1 MSEEDD
7 QLAMELS
14 ASSNEPDLGNMA
26 TEPAPIEDF
35 DQNGLL
41 LKIAVNG
48 ITVQDYVKRLQESD
62 ILVAVDGKIY
72 RDGPAKLREIFESRT
87 GEEAKWLLSFW
98 RDGQIL
104 DILVNAPIQSQF
116 GLATQQETDW
126 ALEEF
131 EEHVYAE
138 FDTYQ
143 NYEVYRDPHG
153 VCDILS
159 MEKDPMTFLFPV
171 MWCLKYRLYPPL
183 FVLLVSY
190 GITLFV
196 NVILFLITYLVLSRF
211 VYLSQN
217 NIMRSF
223 TLFENKSHYMTIAA
237 SNENDV
243 SVLLKK
249 IDPNNSQKNDLLRA
263 NKIGIIYQQ
272 DNLLSDFTA
281 IENLILA
288 SLASGKNKE
297 DASNI
302 SKIML
307 KKVGLTKRLNHYPSQ
322 LSGGEKQRVSIAR
335 ALINNPQIILA
346 DEPTGSLDI
355 ETAKGIFELLKKQ
368 IKPDRIIIFATH
380 NRFFA
385 NKSDCLLEIVDGNI
399 KTING

>member
-1 MSEEDD
+1 MSEEDN
-7 QLAMELS
+7 QIAMELNDPS
-14 ASSNEPDLGNMA
+14 GGVDLEGMA
-26 TEPAPIEDF
+26 TEAAPIEDF

-87 GEEAKWLLSFW
+87 GAEAKWLLSFW
-98 RDGQIL
+98 RDGQIFE
-104 DILVNAPIQSQF
+104 ILVNAPIHSQF

-126 ALEEF
+126 ALEQF

-143 NYEVYRDPHG
+143 NYEIYRDPYG

-190 GITLFV
+190 GVTLFV
-196 NVILFLITYLVLSRF
+196 NVILFVITYVVLSRF

-237 SNENDV
+237 SNEKDV
-243 SVLLKK
+243 SALLKK
-249 IDPNNSQKNDLLRA
+249 IDPK
-263 NKIGIIYQQ
+263 NKIR
-272 DNLLSDFTA
+272 FERHA
-281 IENLILA
+281 IKAPTVVHKVILKEN
-288 SLASGKNKE
+288 
-297 DASNI
+297 
-302 SKIML
+302 
-307 KKVGLTKRLNHYPSQ
+307 
-322 LSGGEKQRVSIAR
+322 
-335 ALINNPQIILA
+335 
-346 DEPTGSLDI
+346 
-355 ETAKGIFELLKKQ
+355 
-368 IKPDRIIIFATH
+368 
-380 NRFFA
+380 
-385 NKSDCLLEIVDGNI
+385 
-399 KTING
+399 

>member
-7 QLAMELS
+7 QLAMELR
-14 ASSNEPDLGNMA
+14 ASSGDPNLENIA
-26 TEPAPIEDF
+26 TEATPIEDF

-48 ITVQDYVKRLQESD
+48 ITVQDYVKKLQESD

-72 RDGPAKLREIFESRT
+72 RDGPAKLREIFESRRGT
-87 GEEAKWLLSFW
+87 EAKWLLSFY
-98 RDGQIL
+98 RDGQIF
-104 DILVNAPIQSQF
+104 DILVQTPIQSTF
-116 GLATQQETDW
+116 GLSTQQETDW
-126 ALEEF
+126 ALDKF
-131 EEHVYAE
+131 AEHVYGE

-217 NIMRSF
+217 NIIRSF

-243 SVLLKK
+243 SALLKK
-249 IDPNNSQKNDLLRA
+249 IDPNN
-263 NKIGIIYQQ
+263 KIR
-272 DNLLSDFTA
+272 FERHA
-281 IENLILA
+281 IKAPKVVHKVILKEN
-288 SLASGKNKE
+288 
-297 DASNI
+297 
-302 SKIML
+302 
-307 KKVGLTKRLNHYPSQ
+307 
-322 LSGGEKQRVSIAR
+322 
-335 ALINNPQIILA
+335 
-346 DEPTGSLDI
+346 
-355 ETAKGIFELLKKQ
+355 
-368 IKPDRIIIFATH
+368 
-380 NRFFA
+380 
-385 NKSDCLLEIVDGNI
+385 
-399 KTING
+399 